1 MFFLK
6 FNTFYIL
13 VTIYIDIFA
22 KKTMETR
29 IRKNDIFLLF
39 LTCIIS
45 GVLILIPE
53 IFNTGV
59 SESAFYQSNAPL
71 IAFFG
76 LTLFTL
82 LVNEKLSVKLLISTL
97 VVFSLSAVYINLI
110 SLKGETSSVILARI
124 HLPLMLWC
132 LYGLIFTDFKWREK
146 VKLID
151 FLRYNGEL
159 AILLAVIMITGG
171 IMVGLTI
178 ALFQVIDINVTKF
191 YFDQIALVGVVSV
204 PILATFIANRFP
216 EIAAKIAPV
225 IASIFSPMVLIIL
238 IFFLGSLFFADKDP
252 FNDRDFLLVFNFM
265 LLAVMALIV
274 FSVSETA
281 TFRNRKFGRAVLLAL
296 TLVTLIVD
304 IIALTAIIY
313 RLGEFGLSPNRFA
326 VLATNIIIFGNIL
339 LIMIDLIKVNF
350 KNKNIEIVEKTIAG
364 YLPVYAVW
372 TVFAVFL
379 LPLIF
384 GFK

>member
-1 MFFLK
+1 
-6 FNTFYIL
+6 
-13 VTIYIDIFA
+13 
-22 KKTMETR
+22 MEAG
-29 IRKNDIFLLF
+29 IRKNDILILVI
-39 LTCIIS
+39 TCVIS
-45 GVLILIPE
+45 GFLILLPE
-53 IFNTGV
+53 WFELGI
-59 SESAFYQSNAPL
+59 SESNFYESNAPL

-82 LVNEKLSVKLLISTL
+82 LIKERFNLKVLITTL
-97 VVFSLSAVYINLI
+97 VVFAISAVYINLI
-110 SLKGETSSVILARI
+110 GVKGESSSVVLARI

-132 LYGLIFTDFKWREK
+132 LYGLIYTDFKWGEK
-146 VKLID
+146 SKLID

-178 ALFQVIDINVTKF
+178 GLFQAIEINITEMYFEKF
-191 YFDQIALVGVVSV
+191 ALVGVVSV
-204 PILATFIANRFP
+204 PILTTFITKRFP
-216 EIAAKIAPV
+216 AIAGKIAPV
-225 IASIFSPMVLIIL
+225 IASIFSPMVLVIL
-238 IFFLGSLFFADKDP
+238 VFFLVSLFFVNKDP
-252 FNDRDFLLVFNFM
+252 INDRDFLLVFNFM
-265 LLAVMALIV
+265 LLGVMALIV

-281 TFRNRKFGRAVLLAL
+281 TIRNKKFGRIILLAL
-296 TLVTLIVD
+296 TTVTLIID

-326 VLATNIIIFGNIL
+326 VLATNILIFGNIL

-350 KNKNIEIVEKTIAG
+350 KNRNIDIVENTIAG
-364 YLPVYAVW
+364 YLPVYALW

-384 GFK
+384 EFK

>member
-1 MFFLK
+1 M
-6 FNTFYIL
+6 
-13 VTIYIDIFA
+13 
-22 KKTMETR
+22 METG
-29 IRKNDIFLLF
+29 IRKNDILILVI
-39 LTCIIS
+39 TCIIS
-45 GVLILIPE
+45 GFLILLPE
-53 IFNTGV
+53 WFDLGISDSN
-59 SESAFYQSNAPL
+59 FYESNAPL

-82 LVNEKLSVKLLISTL
+82 FLKERFNLKVLITALTVFAIST
-97 VVFSLSAVYINLI
+97 VYINIIGLN
-110 SLKGETSSVILARI
+110 GESSSVVLARI

-132 LYGLIFTDFKWREK
+132 LYGLIYTDFKWGEK
-146 VKLID
+146 SKLID

-178 ALFQVIDINVTKF
+178 GLFQAIEINITKM

-204 PILATFIANRFP
+204 PILATFVTKRFP
-216 EIAAKIAPV
+216 AIAGKIAPV
-225 IASIFSPMVLIIL
+225 IASIFSPMVLLIL
-238 IFFLGSLFFADKDP
+238 VFFLISLFFVDKDP
-252 FNDRDFLLVFNFM
+252 INDRDFLLVFNFM
-265 LLAVMALIV
+265 LLGVMALIV

-281 TFRNRKFGRAVLLAL
+281 TIRKKFGRIILLAL
-296 TLVTLIVD
+296 TIVTLIID

-326 VLATNIIIFGNIL
+326 VLATNILIFGNIL

-350 KNKNIEIVEKTIAG
+350 KNRNIDIVENTIAG

>member
-1 MFFLK
+1 
-6 FNTFYIL
+6 
-13 VTIYIDIFA
+13 
-22 KKTMETR
+22 METG

-39 LTCIIS
+39 FTCIIS

-59 SESAFYQSNAPL
+59 SEYVFYQSNAPL

-76 LTLFTL
+76 LTLFTFL
-82 LVNEKLSVKLLISTL
+82 IKERLSVKSLISAL
-97 VVFSLSAVYINLI
+97 LVFSLSAVYINLI

-146 VKLID
+146 AKLID

-191 YFDQIALVGVVSV
+191 YFDQIALVGLVSV

-238 IFFLGSLFFADKDP
+238 IFFLGSLFFANKDP

-281 TFRNRKFGRAVLLAL
+281 TFRNRKFGRAILLAL

-326 VLATNIIIFGNIL
+326 VLATNILIFGNIL

-364 YLPVYAVW
+364 YLPVYAIW

>member
-22 KKTMETR
+22 KKTMETG

-53 IFNTGV
+53 IFYTGV
-59 SESAFYQSNAPL
+59 SESVFYQSNAPL

-82 LVNEKLSVKLLISTL
+82 LVKDKLSLKLLISTL

-225 IASIFSPMVLIIL
+225 VASIFSPMVLIIL

-252 FNDRDFLLVFNFM
+252 FNDRNFLLVFNFM

-304 IIALTAIIY
+304 IIALSAIIY

-326 VLATNIIIFGNIL
+326 VLATNILIFGNIL

>member
-22 KKTMETR
+22 KKTMETG

-53 IFNTGV
+53 IFYTGV
-59 SESAFYQSNAPL
+59 SESVFYQGNAPL

-82 LVNEKLSVKLLISTL
+82 LVKDKLSLKLLISTL

-225 IASIFSPMVLIIL
+225 VASIFSPMVLIIL

-252 FNDRDFLLVFNFM
+252 FNDRNFLLVFNFM

-304 IIALTAIIY
+304 IIALSAIIY

-326 VLATNIIIFGNIL
+326 VLATNILIFGNIL